1 LFFISDEDVDKN
13 ISAYFGLQ
21 AMSLDQENKLKLPQ
35 TPSDKHTLQ
44 STSKHIPSNKHT
56 LQSTPNHKPS
66 STHTPERT
74 SKHTLQDTPKHLPSS
89 NKHTPQ
95 SSSKCTPSHTHTLP
109 GTPNNPLLS
118 NKHTPQNSSKHTP
131 PNNHTHKN
139 ITKRTP
145 LNMHTKKHVTP
156 RSSGVKRPLSKIYID
171 SDTSDSDV
179 DNTDEPIS
187 SSTPMAQTVQC
198 ATFLTPNSKKV
209 SPPQSAKY
217 IDFTDSDE
225 DHTPVSP
232 HISDTADSSDSDNSM
247 HAHTLTPLLPLQ
259 HLTSHLHNPLTNQ
272 TAGKCPRTVP
282 IAPLCT
288 QVACVNLHKEN
299 QVLKEQIGLLRANNT
314 RLQREIK
321 GGSL

>member
-1 LFFISDEDVDKN
+1 
-13 ISAYFGLQ
+13 
-21 AMSLDQENKLKLPQ
+21 
-35 TPSDKHTLQ
+35 
-44 STSKHIPSNKHT
+44 
-56 LQSTPNHKPS
+56 
-66 STHTPERT
+66 
-74 SKHTLQDTPKHLPSS
+74 
-89 NKHTPQ
+89 
-95 SSSKCTPSHTHTLP
+95 
-109 GTPNNPLLS
+109 
-118 NKHTPQNSSKHTP
+118 
-131 PNNHTHKN
+131 
-139 ITKRTP
+139 
-145 LNMHTKKHVTP
+145 MHTKKHVTP